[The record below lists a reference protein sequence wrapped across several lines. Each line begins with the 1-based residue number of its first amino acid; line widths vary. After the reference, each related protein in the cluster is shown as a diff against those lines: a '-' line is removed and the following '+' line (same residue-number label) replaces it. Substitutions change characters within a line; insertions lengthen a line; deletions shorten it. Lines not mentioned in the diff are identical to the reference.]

1 MEFNI
6 AFAALVTALATTI
19 TALAAAILA
28 NYNRHLLNRI
38 EKQHSTDIFFKALP
52 YRLGSYEE
60 LKKQFNHIVKGTDF
74 RIWTY
79 DRNNALIDH
88 KLDNIRASLNDAEM
102 FFANEGNTRKI
113 FQLIKSVESKIETH
127 DENVRN
133 YFQADSR
140 SLPSDQIQPYEIKCK
155 ESSEALR
162 SEYVKL
168 TSKIEDLLKKFE
180 N

>member
-38 EKQHSTDIFFKALP
+38 DKKHSADIFFKALP

-60 LKKQFNHIVKGTDF
+60 LKKQYSHILKGSDF
-74 RIWTY
+74 RIWSY

-88 KLDNIRASLNDAEM
+88 KLDNIRTSLNDAEM

-113 FQLIKSVESKIETH
+113 FQLIKSVQSKIELH
-127 DENVRN
+127 DENVRS
-133 YFQADSR
+133 YYQADSKSP
-140 SLPSDQIQPYEIKCK
+140 SLDEIKPYEIKCK
-155 ESSEALR
+155 ESSEALK

-168 TSKIEDLLKKFE
+168 TTKIEDLLKKFE
-180 N
+180 